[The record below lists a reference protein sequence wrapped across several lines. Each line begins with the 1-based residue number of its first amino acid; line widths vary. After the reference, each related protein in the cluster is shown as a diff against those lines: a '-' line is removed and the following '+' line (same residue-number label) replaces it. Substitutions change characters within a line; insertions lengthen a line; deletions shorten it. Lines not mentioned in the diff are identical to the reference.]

1 MLVLNGLSVA
11 LMGIE
16 GSEVYLVLD
25 SGPCLVKVVVVGA
38 VGAVIE
44 VIAEDAAVLVVEE
57 EEDAEA
63 VAAMRTNR
71 SGAIVA
77 HAAEAVVPAEVDEAL
92 EAACTFP
99 SHMY

>member
-44 VIAEDAAVLVVEE
+44 VIAEDDEVLAEE

-63 VAAMRTNR
+63 VVAMRTSR